1 MDEKKLTLDELVLE
15 LKAHVMAIR
24 NAIEACDELGDDKYM
39 SFTVVPNYEENNL
52 VLRAWFNNHPDKD
65 SNTPRINYIL
75 GYDPDDYYKWEE
87 HI

>member
-24 NAIEACDELGDDKYM
+24 SAIAACDELGNDKYM
-39 SFTVVPNYEENNL
+39 SFTVIPDSEEEGKLN
-52 VLRAWFNNHPDKD
+52 AWFNNHPEKH
-65 SNTPRINYIL
+65 SATPRISYIL

-87 HI
+87 TR